1 MATWYKFE
9 MATTIFEASTDTLM
23 KIELTEWNNLIE
35 LDEKNIEL
43 RARFFDEL
51 TIWRFVSNQFTF
63 FYLVGV

>member
-1 MATWYKFE
+1 
-9 MATTIFEASTDTLM
+9 M